1 MVLCRLPV
9 CRERSRCAQNPPP
22 HRKEP
27 VILRGRA
34 RDGLDCSSPGK
45 RGYYKRSG
53 SRRIEMSIPVTLS
66 MSSRADS
73 LLSKGIQGAEM
84 RLKCRLHLEMF
95 AVPIYATCR
104 RLGVPNIAHLMSCGA
119 AKKATDTRCHLP
131 YMFRCNAIALDRIRV
146 SQSRAIDPSWAQS
159 SLGSSRFYR
168 LWHLP
173 PSLVSL
179 PLYLKTPLCG
189 GTP

>member
-1 MVLCRLPV
+1 MPLAFGDIRSPLLCYLQRLLRIDWETGGAKHSTLDVLW
-9 CRERSRCAQNPPP
+9 RS
-22 HRKEP
+22 
-27 VILRGRA
+27 
-34 RDGLDCSSPGK
+34 
-45 RGYYKRSG
+45 
-53 SRRIEMSIPVTLS
+53 
-66 MSSRADS
+66 
-73 LLSKGIQGAEM
+73 
-84 RLKCRLHLEMF
+84 
-95 AVPIYATCR
+95 
-104 RLGVPNIAHLMSCGA
+104 
-119 AKKATDTRCHLP
+119 KKATDIRCRLP

-159 SLGSSRFYR
+159 SLGPSRFYR

>member
-1 MVLCRLPV
+1 
-9 CRERSRCAQNPPP
+9 
-22 HRKEP
+22 
-27 VILRGRA
+27 
-34 RDGLDCSSPGK
+34 
-45 RGYYKRSG
+45 
-53 SRRIEMSIPVTLS
+53 MSIPVTLS

-73 LLSKGIQGAEM
+73 LPSENMGAFVRVNRCASFNRVFFWGLLRTPSRRIFSIQGAEM